1 MNFNEIPSFIETH
14 NTVVSKILK
23 GESNWSP
30 AELQHYQNYP
40 SEVERAARLYNS
52 GVNVSPQGCV
62 CQNQRVIFS
71 SSWTNYGHMKELPP
85 KPKQCN
91 AVSYVALALTLGG
104 TLESRDGAFVA
115 VAIVD
120 DDNVDVAV
128 VAVGDGV
135 CETKG
140 LYGGT
145 NISLAMACDMA
156 WGMCSESVSHIDA
169 AYLVG
174 NHSLDKST
182 QQIIHEQFSIILRC
196 FAIYNDLLELAFSLC
211 EGVIDGVI
219 RNLLIL
225 DVLPMPVAIMVEKE
239 GHLPHVIPAF
249 DAGCTIPTKK
259 RVEIS
264 MKEYPLPIQVKVLQG
279 DYTRDANNRLWE
291 LRTIDSFK
299 LVDVEEGAS
308 CVQIS
313 LDVGS
318 DGLFSISS
326 NAISSY

>member
-1 MNFNEIPSFIETH
+1 MDINEIPAYIETH

-40 SEVERAARLYNS
+40 SEVERAVRLYNS

-62 CQNQRVIFS
+62 CQNQRGVFS
-71 SSWTNYGHMKELPP
+71 SSWTNYGHMKELSP

-91 AVSYVALALTLGG
+91 AVLYVALALTLGG

-120 DDNVDVAV
+120 DNNVDVAV

-145 NISLAMACDMA
+145 HISLAMACDMA
-156 WGMCSESVSHIDA
+156 WGMCSEDVSHIDVT
-169 AYLVG
+169 YLVG
-174 NHSLDKST
+174 NHSLEKST
-182 QQIIHEQFSIILRC
+182 QQVIHEHFSTIPRC
-196 FAIYNDLLELAFSLC
+196 FVIYNDLLEIAFSLC
-211 EGVIDGVI
+211 EGIIDGII
-219 RNLLIL
+219 RNLLIV

-239 GHLPHVIPAF
+239 EHLPHIIPVF
-249 DAGCTIPTKK
+249 DAGCTIPTKRCVK
-259 RVEIS
+259 IS
-264 MKEYPLPIQVKVLQG
+264 MKEYPLPVRISVLQG
-279 DYTRDANNRLWE
+279 DFQRTVNKRLWE
-291 LRTIDSFK
+291 LRTLDSFK
-299 LVDVEEGAS
+299 LADMIGVTTSSIELCIDVN
-308 CVQIS
+308 
-313 LDVGS
+313 S
-318 DGLFSISS
+318 DGLFVISEKD
-326 NAISSY
+326 IT